1 MCHLYDWRC
10 FIKETMNDTLDK
22 GDIIDKYRNVHPRA
36 VEHTFFSSVHGIVSR
51 TDHMLDLVNLVKLKW
66 YQESFATSS
75 CETINQEEEK
85 NSNNTHMWRWN
96 NMLLIISDPLKKLKK
111 WKNTWR
117 QRKWKHNN
125 PKSLEYNRSSS
136 KRKVSNT

>member
-10 FIKETMNDTLDK
+10 FIKETMNDTLER
-22 GDIIDKYRNVHPRA
+22 GIWNVHPRA

-85 NSNNTHMWRWN
+85 KFKQHTYVEV
-96 NMLLIISDPLKKLKK
+96 K
-111 WKNTWR
+111 
-117 QRKWKHNN
+117 
-125 PKSLEYNRSSS
+125 
-136 KRKVSNT
+136 